1 MIDAEKTLHLKFHLI
16 TLYSTELMNN
26 AYSGMS
32 GSFMMKSLMSG
43 KIIQINVKKG
53 GIIIEKVFHLLIE
66 DYVKGA

>member
-16 TLYSTELMNN
+16 TLYSSELMNN
-26 AYSGMS
+26 TYSGMA
-32 GSFMMKSLMSG
+32 GSFIMKLPMSG

-53 GIIIEKVFHLLIE
+53 GVTIEKLLHSLIE